1 MLSHVENTKTC
12 NRNTNTNTNTNTC
25 WWLNIGFDAAIK
37 QSVIVNPPSVPGQLS
52 LGLQWGVVT
61 KNYKIVSPQNGKREK
76 RLFWEF
82 VQVSVYH
89 GTIVC
94 VCVCVYVCVCVSFGD
109 ILDFSTSIICVIL
122 HTIHSLNL
130 CTVYN
135 FILFSNYAV
144 LCPWRKMTNIRYGL
158 SGWRLLRCNHWEKSD
173 RIGGFWSR

>member
-1 MLSHVENTKTC
+1 MKVTQK
-12 NRNTNTNTNTNTC
+12 R
-25 WWLNIGFDAAIK
+25 NIGFDAAIK
-37 QSVIVNPPSVPGQLS
+37 RSVIVNPPSVPGQLS

-61 KNYKIVSPQNGKREK
+61 KNYKIVSPQNGKCK
-76 RLFWEF
+76 TKAVLGICSGIS
-82 VQVSVYH
+82 VSWHY
-89 GTIVC
+89 C
-94 VCVCVYVCVCVSFGD
+94 VFVCVCVSFGD

-130 CTVYN
+130 CTVCN
-135 FILFSNYAV
+135 FILFANYAV